1 MEHLE
6 KAEGVEKR
14 HSKLFYATA
23 ALLQLSLQ
31 ELHQVGEKRFQQYVH
46 LNTKDTTLEEP
57 FCCYSLNS
65 TFEFG
70 CKLDEML

>member
-6 KAEGVEKR
+6 KAEGVEKS

-23 ALLQLSLQ
+23 KLQLSLQ
-31 ELHQVGEKRFQQYVH
+31 ELHQVGEKLFKQYVH

-65 TFEFG
+65 TVEFG
-70 CKLDEML
+70 CKLD